1 MAVNEKYLDQIQN
14 IITRH
19 NSNSFIIKGWAITLC
34 SGILA
39 LAGTFKEPIIAM
51 IGLVPVL
58 IFWYL
63 DSCYLAQERC
73 FISLYN
79 SAINNYTLR
88 VKNEKLL
95 KEYMEQSDD
104 GIIDFEKEVEIKSS
118 EYSLNFKPFLIIA
131 RNNRRSVFM
140 SKTIAWFYIM
150 LGIFSILLF
159 IVLLLSK
166 SPVSNDPIQV
176 STKLETDSLFIRVD
190 KAQVKINHI
199 ILNDSK
205 IKIDT
210 LKTIR

>member
-1 MAVNEKYLDQIQN
+1 MAVNEKYLDQIQA

-19 NSNSFIIKGWAITLC
+19 NSNSFMIKGWTITLC
-34 SGILA
+34 SGLLA
-39 LAGTFKEPIIAM
+39 LAGACKEPIIAM

-159 IVLLLSK
+159 IVLLLTK
-166 SPVSNDPIQV
+166 NPVSNDPIQV

-190 KAQVKINHI
+190 KAQVQINHI

>member
-1 MAVNEKYLDQIQN
+1 
-14 IITRH
+14 
-19 NSNSFIIKGWAITLC
+19 
-34 SGILA
+34 
-39 LAGTFKEPIIAM
+39 
-51 IGLVPVL
+51 
-58 IFWYL
+58 L

-159 IVLLLSK
+159 IVLLLTK
-166 SPVSNDPIQV
+166 NPVSNDPIQV

-190 KAQVKINHI
+190 KAQVQINHI